1 MTKKII
7 ANLNIKEKEVNFK
20 KNKLVFCF
28 LLFSSSKFVEF
39 LLVKLNNFFIKFEFE
54 KFKNKS
60 IIKLTVSLENYIALK
75 NELLFEFKEEELK
88 FKFLYVLL
96 RKSKLSVDFFENN
109 YIKIIDKKEI
119 IKNSINFSLINLII
133 KNIFFKKIL
142 FFIMYLFTRMMN
154 NIKFKFY
161 I

>member
-88 FKFLYVLL
+88 FKFLCDV
-96 RKSKLSVDFFENN
+96 
-109 YIKIIDKKEI
+109 
-119 IKNSINFSLINLII
+119 
-133 KNIFFKKIL
+133 
-142 FFIMYLFTRMMN
+142 
-154 NIKFKFY
+154 
-161 I
+161 

>member
-142 FFIMYLFTRMMN
+142 FFIMYLFTRIMN
-154 NIKFKFY
+154 NIKLKFY
-161 I
+161 T

>member
-96 RKSKLSVDFFENN
+96 RKSKLSIDFFENN
-109 YIKIIDKKEI
+109 YIKIIDKKEM

-133 KNIFFKKIL
+133 KNFD
-142 FFIMYLFTRMMN
+142 YSN
-154 NIKFKFY
+154 
-161 I
+161 